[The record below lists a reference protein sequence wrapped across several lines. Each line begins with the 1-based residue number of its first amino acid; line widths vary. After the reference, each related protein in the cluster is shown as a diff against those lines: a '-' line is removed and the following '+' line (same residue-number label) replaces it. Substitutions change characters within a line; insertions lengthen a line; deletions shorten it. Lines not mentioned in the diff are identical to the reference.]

1 MEYIII
7 NSLTDLYIH
16 FDATRYPWMSLNVFL
31 RVAYCVDELE
41 SLRHHRGMT
50 KHSRKR
56 VALNKLTLT
65 KRAVEA
71 MQPTDKPWIAWD
83 DRLTGFGIKVH
94 PTGAKSFIVNYR
106 AGDGGRKAPNRRVV
120 LGPVR
125 ENVTR
130 AGAASGTGRC
140 WGKSRAAA
148 TRRASA
154 PKSAACL
161 SWSRRSKTTWR
172 PNPTGPKSTIK
183 VYRADFRLHLGDWR
197 ARPLDSI
204 TRRDVEARFN
214 RLTEESGWSRA
225 NQSIQ
230 ALALDLSP
238 ALRRYRG
245 VTQPG
250 RFVACRRGQVS
261 SHGAAQES
269 PPRRR
274 YCPAGG
280 RAGIEAE
287 VLTPAARDA
296 FWFGLYTGMR
306 VNEVLPLRWEH
317 VDMAGLVFRVEETK
331 TGAPLEL
338 PITRQLAA
346 ILERRWVQS
355 GSHPDGW
362 VFPSLTSGSGRIA
375 ALSHLYAP
383 ISKAGGATFW
393 YHALRNCFITVA
405 ERELMLPSSMTKR
418 LVNHTR
424 PNDVTQGYAADWTIG
439 QLREPA
445 QRIADRIEAL
455 MNPDDTDAAQSLAAT
470 EAQLSATGIPAQPV
484 A

>member
-1 MEYIII
+1 
-7 NSLTDLYIH
+7 
-16 FDATRYPWMSLNVFL
+16 
-31 RVAYCVDELE
+31 
-41 SLRHHRGMT
+41 MT

-94 PTGAKSFIVNYR
+94 PTGSKSFIVNYR

-120 LGPVR
+120 LGRYGRMSLEQARRLAR
-125 ENVTR
+125 EMLGQV
-130 AGAASGTGRC
+130 ASGGDPAGERTEVRGMPLLEQAFEDYMAA
-140 WGKSRAAA
+140 KPNRA
-148 TRRASA
+148 
-154 PKSAACL
+154 
-161 SWSRRSKTTWR
+161 
-172 PNPTGPKSTIK
+172 KSTIK

-225 NQSIQ
+225 NQSIK
-230 ALALDLSP
+230 LLRSIYRRPCVDIEGLRNPVDLWLSGGGKYH
-238 ALRRYRG
+238 RM
-245 VTQPG
+245 V
-250 RFVACRRGQVS
+250 
-261 SHGAAQES
+261 
-269 PPRRR
+269 RRR
-274 YCPAGG
+274 ISAPAEVLPCW

-317 VDMAGLVFRVEETK
+317 IDMAGLVFRVEETK
-331 TGAPLEL
+331 TGTPLEL

-346 ILERRWVQS
+346 ILEHRWAQS

-362 VFPSLTSGSGRIA
+362 VFPSPKSGSGRIA
-375 ALSHLYAP
+375 ALSHLYEP

-418 LVNHTR
+418 LVNHAR
-424 PNDVTQGYAADWTIG
+424 PSDVTQGYAADWTIG

-455 MNPDDTDAAQSLAAT
+455 MNPGDMDAAQSQAKAT
-470 EAQLSATGIPAQPV
+470 QV
-484 A
+484 AGHF